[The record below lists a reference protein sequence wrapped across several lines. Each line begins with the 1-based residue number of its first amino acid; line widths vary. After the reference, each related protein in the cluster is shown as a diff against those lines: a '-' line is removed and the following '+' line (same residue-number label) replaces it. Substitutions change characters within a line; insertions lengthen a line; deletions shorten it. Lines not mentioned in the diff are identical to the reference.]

1 MGKPKL
7 GIVIYFNPDYYPPT
21 VNAVHLLSAHFDVV
35 LIGRNYDP
43 PDGEYPANVT
53 VHRLGKYTS
62 IQARM
67 RAAPLAKFWEYLNFV
82 VQTRWLLR
90 DVSAIYA
97 YDAFAYTAVYLC
109 RLSLDRSIPLIYQ
122 NHELEEH
129 LAGIFSLSGW
139 VQRAERNWIH
149 QAKLVVFPDPD
160 RAIFF
165 QKVTKLKQQPLI
177 VPNFP
182 RLSFCTPYED
192 WLSIIIHR
200 WESISLFYR
209 GSISDTSAMK
219 EIINAG
225 AILKTFYNN
234 FSIEFVGFLTDRDRQ
249 ELQLALDRWEM
260 NDYFTYLGVLPYQDV
275 RYPTLSATIGF
286 ALYKNTSFDR
296 VACAAACNK
305 IYEYAACGLPVIVSD
320 FPTYRAFLGDEA
332 WVRFA
337 NPEDPNSIALAIQDL
352 LTDFDRYPEICL
364 AARQA
369 FEEKFNYESVFT
381 PLLIKIQEL
390 CL

>member
-1 MGKPKL
+1 MDKPKL
-7 GIVIYFNPDYYPPT
+7 GVVIYFNPDYYPPT
-21 VNAVHLLSAHFDVV
+21 VNGVHLLSEYFDVV

-43 PDGEYPANVT
+43 PDREYPDNVT

-67 RAAPLAKFWEYLNFV
+67 NASPLAKFWEYLNFV
-82 VQTRWLLR
+82 VQTRRLLR

-97 YDAFAYTAVYLC
+97 YDVFAYTAAYLS

-122 NHELEEH
+122 NHELDEH

-139 VQRAERNWIH
+139 VQRAERAWINR
-149 QAKLVVFPDPD
+149 ANVVVFPDRD
-160 RAIFF
+160 RSIFF
-165 QKVTKLKQQPLI
+165 QKVTKLKQQPII

-182 RLSFCTPYED
+182 RQSFCPLPED
-192 WLSIIIHR
+192 WFEIILQR
-200 WESISLFYR
+200 WESIALFYR

-225 AILKTFYNN
+225 AIVKTFYNHL
-234 FSIEFVGFLTDRDRQ
+234 SIKFVGFLNDRDRQ
-249 ELQLALDRWEM
+249 ELEDALDRCKM

-275 RYPTLSATIGF
+275 QYPTLSATIGF

-337 NPEDPNSIALAIQDL
+337 DPEDPDSIALAIQDL
-352 LTDFDRYPEICL
+352 LRDFDRYRSICL

-369 FEEKFNYESVFT
+369 FEEKFNYESVFA